1 MSEVKYLIGVDG
13 GGTGTRI
20 AIAGLDGVEL
30 VRAEAGAS
38 ALGQGIDKAWANITA
53 AIKDGFAKLG
63 LGEVAFAECA
73 VGFGLSGVTVKAW
86 AEEFASKN
94 PGFARIEVETD
105 GFSTLLG
112 AHNGAHGGIIAIGT
126 GSIGEAWL
134 PDGTRL
140 EVGGWGFP
148 TSDEGSGAYLGLKA
162 INHVQ
167 RLMDGRR
174 ELTDFGRKLLSITGD
189 SREKVF
195 EWMGKM
201 KQGECASLS
210 PVVVEFGEKDEVAKS
225 FLLDAGREVEIIGQ
239 ALRKNAPELPLA
251 LCGGGLSEALRPY
264 IPAAFLASTSRAQ
277 KDSCA
282 GALIL
287 IHRAVKA

>member
-1 MSEVKYLIGVDG
+1 MSNIQYLIGVDG

-20 AIAGLDGVEL
+20 CIAGLDGVEKL
-30 VRAEAGAS
+30 RAEAGPS
-38 ALGQGIDKAWANITA
+38 ALGQGVDKAWANITQ
-53 AIKDGFAKLG
+53 AINDGFKALG
-63 LGEVAFAECA
+63 INEPDFSQCA

-86 AEEFASKN
+86 ADEFIVKN
-94 PGFARIEVETD
+94 PGFAKIVVETD
-105 GFSTLLG
+105 GYSTLLG
-112 AHNGAHGGIIAIGT
+112 AHNGQHGGIIAIGT

-134 PDGTRL
+134 ADGTRL

-167 RLMDGRR
+167 RIMDGRR
-174 ELTDFGRKLLSITGD
+174 PVTPFGEKLLSITGNT
-189 SREKVF
+189 REKVF

-201 KQGECASLS
+201 KQSECATLS
-210 PVVVEFGEKDEVAKS
+210 PAVVQFGETDEYAKA
-225 FLLDAGREVEIIGQ
+225 FLLDAGREIENIGF
-239 ALRKNAPELPLA
+239 ALRVSTPDLPIA
-251 LCGGGLSEALRPY
+251 ICGGGLSEALRPY
-264 IPAAFLASTSRAQ
+264 MPAEFLASTTRAQ

-287 IHRAVKA
+287 IAREFK

>member
-1 MSEVKYLIGVDG
+1 MSQIEYLIGVDG

-20 AIAGLDGVEL
+20 TIAKLDGVEL

-53 AIKDGFAKLG
+53 AIKDGFNKLG
-63 LGEVAFAECA
+63 LGEVDFARCA

-86 AEEFASKN
+86 ADEFIAKN
-94 PGFARIEVETD
+94 PGFGRIIVETD
-105 GFSTLLG
+105 GYSTLLG
-112 AHNGAHGGIIAIGT
+112 AHNGDHGAIIAIGT

-134 PDGTRL
+134 PSGERL

-167 RLMDGRR
+167 RIMDGRR
-174 ELTDFGRKLLSITGD
+174 PLTDFGRKLLSITGD
-189 SREKVF
+189 TREQVF
-195 EWMGKM
+195 AWMGKM

-210 PVVVEFGEKDEVAKS
+210 PVVVEFGQSDEVAKS
-225 FLLDAGREVEIIGQ
+225 FLLDAGQEIVNIAS
-239 ALRKNAPELPLA
+239 ALRASAPELPIA
-251 LCGGGLSEALRPY
+251 ICGGGLSEALRPY
-264 IPAAFLASTSRAQ
+264 IPADFLATTSRPQ

-287 IHRAVKA
+287 IAREYR

>member
-1 MSEVKYLIGVDG
+1 MSIKYLIGVDG

-20 AIAGLDGVEL
+20 CIAGLDGVEL
-30 VRAEAGAS
+30 VRADGGPS
-38 ALGQGIDKAWANITA
+38 ALGQGTDKAWTNITL
-53 AIKDGFAKLG
+53 AIRDGFRKLG
-63 LGEVAFAECA
+63 IEHPDFADCA

-86 AEEFASKN
+86 AQEFENKN
-94 PGFARIEVETD
+94 PFFARIIVETD

-112 AHNGAHGGIIAIGT
+112 AHNGQHGGIIAIGT

-134 PDGTRL
+134 QDGKRL

-148 TSDEGSGAYLGLKA
+148 TSDEGSGAFLGLKA

-167 RLMDGRR
+167 RIMDGRR
-174 ELTDFGRKLLSITGD
+174 PLTDFGRKLLSITGD
-189 SREKVF
+189 TREKVF

-201 KQGECASLS
+201 KQTECASLS
-210 PVVVEFGEKDEVAKS
+210 PVVVEFGEKDDIAKS
-225 FLLDAGREVEIIGQ
+225 FLLEAGREVEVIGQ
-239 ALRKNAPELPLA
+239 ALRSNAPDLPLA
-251 LCGGGLSEALRPY
+251 ICGGGLSEALRPY
-264 IPAAFLASTSRAQ
+264 IPAAFLASTSRPQ

-287 IHRAVKA
+287 IHSAI

>member
-1 MSEVKYLIGVDG
+1 MQDIQYLIGVDG

-20 AIAGLDGVEL
+20 SISGLDGVEL
-30 VRAEAGAS
+30 IRAESGAS
-38 ALGQGIDKAWANITA
+38 ALQQGIDKAWANISD
-53 AIKDGFAKLG
+53 AIAKGFAALG
-63 LGEVAFAECA
+63 IAPANANCA
-73 VGFGLSGVTVKAW
+73 IGFGLSGVHNRAW
-86 AEEFASKN
+86 AAEFEARN
-94 PGFARIEVETD
+94 PGFGRIIVESD

-134 PDGTRL
+134 PDGARI

-148 TSDEGSGAYLGLKA
+148 SSDEGSGAYLGFKA

-167 RLMDGRR
+167 RLFDGR
-174 ELTDFGRKLLSITGD
+174 EPMTDFGRKLFSVVGD
-189 SREKVF
+189 TKEKIF
-195 EWMGKM
+195 AWMGQM

-210 PVVVEFGEKDEVAKS
+210 PIVVEFGATDAVAAR
-225 FLLDAGREVEIIGQ
+225 FLSEAGREIEIIGK
-239 ALRKNAPELPLA
+239 ALRAAAPSLPIA
-251 LCGGGLSEALRPY
+251 ICGGGLSEAMRPY
-264 IPAAFLASTSRAQ
+264 IPADFLATTSRPQ

-287 IHRAVKA
+287 IHKAISG

>member
-1 MSEVKYLIGVDG
+1 MSSIQYLIGVDG

-20 AIAGLDGVEL
+20 CIAGLDGVEK
-30 VRAEAGAS
+30 VRAQAGPS
-38 ALGQGIDKAWANITA
+38 ALGQGIEKAWHNITQ
-53 AIKDGFAKLG
+53 AIVEGFKAIG
-63 LGEVAFAECA
+63 VNEPDFAQCA

-86 AEEFASKN
+86 ADAFASQN
-94 PGFARIEVETD
+94 PGFAKVVIETD
-105 GFSTLLG
+105 GYSTLLG
-112 AHNGAHGGIIAIGT
+112 AHNGLHGGIIAIGT

-134 PDGTRL
+134 SDGTRL

-174 ELTDFGRKLLSITGD
+174 PMTAFGQKLLSITGNT
-189 SREKVF
+189 REQVF
-195 EWMGKM
+195 AWMGTM
-201 KQGECASLS
+201 KQSECASLS
-210 PVVVEFGEKDEVAKS
+210 PIVLEFADSDEFAKA
-225 FLLDAGREVEIIGQ
+225 FVLDAGREIENIAS
-239 ALRKNAPELPLA
+239 ALRATAPQLPIA
-251 LCGGGLSEALRPY
+251 ICGGGLSEALRPY
-264 IPAAFLASTSRAQ
+264 MPSEFLASTSRAQ

-287 IHRAVKA
+287 IAREFK

>member
-38 ALGQGIDKAWANITA
+38 ALGQGIDKAWTNITA
-53 AIKDGFAKLG
+53 AIKDGFARLG
-63 LGEVAFAECA
+63 LGDVPFSQCA

-86 AEEFASKN
+86 ADEFAGKN
-94 PGFARIEVETD
+94 PGFARIAVETD

-112 AHNGAHGGIIAIGT
+112 AHNGEHGGIIAIGT

-134 PDGTRL
+134 PDGARL

-189 SREKVF
+189 TREKVF

-210 PVVVEFGEKDEVAKS
+210 PVVVEFGERDEVAKS

-239 ALRKNAPELPLA
+239 ALRKTAPELPLA
-251 LCGGGLSEALRPY
+251 ICGGGLSEALRPY
-264 IPAAFLASTSRAQ
+264 IPAGFLATTSRAQ

-287 IHRAVKA
+287 IHRIAKA

>member
-1 MSEVKYLIGVDG
+1 MSQIEYLIGVDG

-20 AIAGLDGVEL
+20 TIAKLDGVEL

-53 AIKDGFAKLG
+53 AIKDGFNKLG
-63 LGEVAFAECA
+63 LGEVDFARCA

-86 AEEFASKN
+86 ADEFIAKN
-94 PGFARIEVETD
+94 PGFGRIIVETD
-105 GFSTLLG
+105 GYSTLLG
-112 AHNGAHGGIIAIGT
+112 AHNGDYGAIIAIGT

-134 PDGTRL
+134 PSGERL

-167 RLMDGRR
+167 RIMDGRR
-174 ELTDFGRKLLSITGD
+174 PLTDFGRKLLSITGD
-189 SREKVF
+189 TREQVF
-195 EWMGKM
+195 AWMGKM

-210 PVVVEFGEKDEVAKS
+210 PVVVEFGQSDEVAKS
-225 FLLDAGREVEIIGQ
+225 FLLDAGQEIVNIAS
-239 ALRKNAPELPLA
+239 ALRASAPELPIA
-251 LCGGGLSEALRPY
+251 ICGGGLSEALRPY
-264 IPAAFLASTSRAQ
+264 IPADFLATTSRPQ

-287 IHRAVKA
+287 IAREYR

>member
-1 MSEVKYLIGVDG
+1 MSQIEYLIGVEG

-20 AIAGLDGVEL
+20 TIAKLDGVEL

-53 AIKDGFAKLG
+53 AIKDGFNKLG
-63 LGEVAFAECA
+63 LGEVDFARCA

-86 AEEFASKN
+86 ADEFIAKN
-94 PGFARIEVETD
+94 PGFGRIIVETD
-105 GFSTLLG
+105 GYSTLLG
-112 AHNGAHGGIIAIGT
+112 AHNGDHGAIIAIGT

-134 PDGTRL
+134 PSGERL

-167 RLMDGRR
+167 RIMDGRR
-174 ELTDFGRKLLSITGD
+174 PLTDFGRKLLSITGD
-189 SREKVF
+189 TREQVF
-195 EWMGKM
+195 AWMGKM

-210 PVVVEFGEKDEVAKS
+210 PVVVEFGQSDEVAKS
-225 FLLDAGREVEIIGQ
+225 FLLDAGQEIVNIAS
-239 ALRKNAPELPLA
+239 ALRASAPELPIA
-251 LCGGGLSEALRPY
+251 ICGGGLSEALRPY
-264 IPAAFLASTSRAQ
+264 IPADFLATTSRPQ

-287 IHRAVKA
+287 IAREYR

>member
-1 MSEVKYLIGVDG
+1 MSQIEYLIGVDG

-20 AIAGLDGVEL
+20 TIAKLDGVEL

-53 AIKDGFAKLG
+53 AIKDGFHKLG
-63 LGEVAFAECA
+63 LGEVDFARCA

-86 AEEFASKN
+86 ADEFIAKN
-94 PGFARIEVETD
+94 PGFGRIIVETD
-105 GFSTLLG
+105 GYSTLLG
-112 AHNGAHGGIIAIGT
+112 AHNGDYGAIIAIGT

-134 PDGTRL
+134 PSGERL

-167 RLMDGRR
+167 RIMDGRR
-174 ELTDFGRKLLSITGD
+174 PLTDFGRKLLSITGD
-189 SREKVF
+189 TREQVF
-195 EWMGKM
+195 AWMGKM

-210 PVVVEFGEKDEVAKS
+210 PVVVEFGQSDEVAKS
-225 FLLDAGREVEIIGQ
+225 FLLDAGQEIVNIAS
-239 ALRKNAPELPLA
+239 ALRASAPELPIA
-251 LCGGGLSEALRPY
+251 ICGGGLSEALRPY
-264 IPAAFLASTSRAQ
+264 IPADFLATTSRPQ

-287 IHRAVKA
+287 IAREYR

>member
-1 MSEVKYLIGVDG
+1 MQDIQYLIGVDG

-30 VRAEAGAS
+30 VRAEGGAS
-38 ALGQGIDKAWANITA
+38 ALQQGIEKAWVNINETIA
-53 AIKDGFAKLG
+53 KGFDALG
-63 LGEVAFAECA
+63 ITPDRSRCA
-73 VGFGLSGVTVKAW
+73 VGFGLSGVHNRAW
-86 AEEFASKN
+86 AAEFENTN
-94 PGFARIEVETD
+94 PGYGRVIVESD

-112 AHNGAHGGIIAIGT
+112 AHNGAHGGIIAVGT

-134 PDGTRL
+134 PDGARI

-167 RLMDGRR
+167 RVFDGR
-174 ELTDFGRKLLSITGD
+174 EPLTDFGRKLFSVVGETKEAI
-189 SREKVF
+189 F
-195 EWMGKM
+195 AWMGKM

-210 PVVVEFGEKDEVAKS
+210 PIVVEFGATDAVAAR
-225 FLLDAGREVEIIGQ
+225 FLAEAGREIEIIGK
-239 ALRKNAPELPLA
+239 ALRATAPALPLA
-251 LCGGGLSEALRPY
+251 ICGGGLSEAMRPY
-264 IPAAFLASTSRAQ
+264 IPAEFLATTSRPQ

-287 IHRAVKA
+287 IHKAITG

>member
-1 MSEVKYLIGVDG
+1 MQDIQYLIGVDG

-20 AIAGLDGVEL
+20 AISGLDGVEL
-30 VRAEAGAS
+30 ARAEGGAS
-38 ALGQGIDKAWANITA
+38 ALQQGIDKAWVNIGA
-53 AIKDGFAKLG
+53 AIAEGFAALG
-63 LGEVAFAECA
+63 VAPDHARCA
-73 VGFGLSGVTVKAW
+73 VGFGLSGVHNRAW
-86 AEEFASKN
+86 AAEFETRN
-94 PGFARIEVETD
+94 PGFGRIIVESD

-112 AHNGAHGGIIAIGT
+112 AHNGAHGGIIAVGT

-134 PDGTRL
+134 PDGAHI

-167 RLMDGRR
+167 RLFDGR
-174 ELTDFGRKLLSITGD
+174 EPMTDFGRKLFNVVGD
-189 SREKVF
+189 TKEKIF
-195 EWMGKM
+195 AWMGQM

-210 PVVVEFGEKDEVAKS
+210 PIVVEFGPTDAVAAR
-225 FLLDAGREVEIIGQ
+225 FLAEAGREIEIIGH
-239 ALRKNAPELPLA
+239 ALRATAPALPIA
-251 LCGGGLSEALRPY
+251 ICGGGLSEAMRPY
-264 IPAAFLASTSRAQ
+264 IPADFLATTSRAQ

-287 IHRAVKA
+287 IHKAISG

>member
-1 MSEVKYLIGVDG
+1 MGGLQYLIGVDG

-20 AIAGLDGVEL
+20 CISGLDGVEL

-38 ALGQGIDKAWANITA
+38 ALQQGIDKAWANILQA
-53 AIKDGFAKLG
+53 VRDGFSAIGVNSPDFSL
-63 LGEVAFAECA
+63 CA
-73 VGFGLSGVTVKAW
+73 VGLGMSGVHNRTW
-86 AEEFASKN
+86 AAEFEASN
-94 PGFARIEVETD
+94 PGFAKIIVETD

-112 AHNGAHGGIIAIGT
+112 AHNGAHGAVIAVGT
-126 GSIGEAWL
+126 GSIGEGWL
-134 PDGTRL
+134 PDGQRV

-167 RLMDGRR
+167 RLFDGRQPM
-174 ELTDFGRKLLSITGD
+174 TDFGRALLAVVGD
-189 SREKVF
+189 TKEKIF
-195 EWMGKM
+195 DWMGKM

-210 PVVVEFGEKDEVAKS
+210 PIVVQYGEKDAVARG
-225 FLLDAGREVEIIGQ
+225 FLLDAGREIKIIGA
-239 ALRKNAPELPLA
+239 ALRTTAPDLPIA
-251 LCGGGLSEALRPY
+251 LCGGGLSEAMRPY
-264 IPAAFLASTSRAQ
+264 IPAAFLATTSRPQ

-287 IHRAVKA
+287 IHKAVSA

>member
-1 MSEVKYLIGVDG
+1 MSNIQYLIGVDG

-20 AIAGLDGVEL
+20 CIAGLDGVEKL
-30 VRAEAGAS
+30 RAEAGPS
-38 ALGQGIDKAWANITA
+38 ALGQGIEKAWTNITQ
-53 AIKDGFAKLG
+53 AINDGFKALG
-63 LGEVAFAECA
+63 INEPDFSQCA

-86 AEEFASKN
+86 ADEFTAKN
-94 PGFARIEVETD
+94 PGFAKIVVETD
-105 GFSTLLG
+105 GYSTLLG
-112 AHNGAHGGIIAIGT
+112 AHNGQHGGIIAIGT

-134 PDGTRL
+134 ADGTRL

-167 RLMDGRR
+167 RIMDGRR
-174 ELTDFGRKLLSITGD
+174 PVTPFGEKLLSITGD
-189 SREKVF
+189 TREKVF

-201 KQGECASLS
+201 KQSECATLS
-210 PVVVEFGEKDEVAKS
+210 PAVVQFGETDEYAKA
-225 FLLDAGREVEIIGQ
+225 FLLDAGREIENIGL
-239 ALRKNAPELPLA
+239 ALRASAPELPIA
-251 LCGGGLSEALRPY
+251 ICGGGLSEALRPY
-264 IPAAFLASTSRAQ
+264 MPAEFLASTTRAQ

-287 IHRAVKA
+287 IAREFK

>member
-1 MSEVKYLIGVDG
+1 MSGIQYLIGVDG

-20 AIAGLDGVEL
+20 CISGLDGKEL
-30 VRAEAGAS
+30 TRAEGGAS
-38 ALGQGIDKAWANITA
+38 ALQQGIDKAWDNIVAT
-53 AIKDGFAKLG
+53 IRSGFAALG
-63 LGEVAFAECA
+63 ISAPDFAQCA
-73 VGFGLSGVTVKAW
+73 VGFGLSGVHNRAW
-86 AEEFASKN
+86 AAEFEAKN
-94 PGFARIEVETD
+94 PGFARIIVETD

-112 AHNGAHGGIIAIGT
+112 AHHGQHGGIIAIGT

-134 PDGTRL
+134 PDGQRI

-167 RLMDGRR
+167 RLFDGRQPM
-174 ELTDFGRKLLSITGD
+174 TDFGRALFAVVGD
-189 SREKVF
+189 TKEKIF

-210 PVVVEFGEKDEVAKS
+210 PIIVQFAGTDAVARG
-225 FLLDAGREVEIIGQ
+225 FLEDAGREVEIIGA
-239 ALRKNAPELPLA
+239 ALRASAPTLPIA
-251 LCGGGLSEALRPY
+251 ICGGGLSEAMRPY
-264 IPAAFLASTSRAQ
+264 IPAAFLASTTRAQ
-277 KDSCA
+277 GDSCA

-287 IHRAVKA
+287 IHKAVTA

>member
-1 MSEVKYLIGVDG
+1 MSIKYLIGVDG

-20 AIAGLDGVEL
+20 CIAGLDGVEL
-30 VRAEAGAS
+30 VRAEGGPS
-38 ALGQGIDKAWANITA
+38 ALGQGVDKAWTNITL
-53 AIKDGFAKLG
+53 AIRDGFRKLG
-63 LGEVAFAECA
+63 IDRPDFHECG

-86 AEEFASKN
+86 AQEFENKN
-94 PGFARIEVETD
+94 PGFAQIVVETD

-134 PDGTRL
+134 ADGSRL

-174 ELTDFGRKLLSITGD
+174 PLTDFGRKLLAITGD
-189 SREKVF
+189 TREKVF

-201 KQGECASLS
+201 KQTECASLS
-210 PVVVEFGEKDEVAKS
+210 PVVVEFGEKDELAKS
-225 FLLDAGREVEIIGQ
+225 FLLDAGREVETIGQ
-239 ALRKNAPELPLA
+239 ALRATAPQLPLA
-251 LCGGGLSEALRPY
+251 ICGGGLSEALRPY
-264 IPAAFLASTSRAQ
+264 IPASFLATTSRPQ

-282 GALIL
+282 GALLL
-287 IHRAVKA
+287 IHKHQH

>member
-1 MSEVKYLIGVDG
+1 MSGIQYLIGVDG

-20 AIAGLDGVEL
+20 CISGLDGKEL
-30 VRAEAGAS
+30 TRAEGGAS
-38 ALGQGIDKAWANITA
+38 ALQQGIDKAWDNIVATIRA
-53 AIKDGFAKLG
+53 GFAALG
-63 LGEVAFAECA
+63 INAPDFAQCA
-73 VGFGLSGVTVKAW
+73 VGFGLSGVHNRAW
-86 AEEFASKN
+86 AAEFEARN
-94 PGFARIEVETD
+94 PGFARIIVETD

-112 AHNGAHGGIIAIGT
+112 AHKGAHGGIIAVGT

-134 PDGTRL
+134 PDGQRI

-167 RLMDGRR
+167 RLFDGRQPM
-174 ELTDFGRKLLSITGD
+174 TDFGRALFAVVGD
-189 SREKVF
+189 TKEKIF

-210 PVVVEFGEKDEVAKS
+210 PIIVQFGETDDVARG
-225 FLLDAGREVEIIGQ
+225 FLQDAGREIEIIGK
-239 ALRKNAPELPLA
+239 ALRATAPALPLA
-251 LCGGGLSEALRPY
+251 ICGGGLSEALRPY
-264 IPAAFLASTSRAQ
+264 IPAAFLATTTRAQ
-277 KDSCA
+277 ADSCA

-287 IHRAVKA
+287 IHKAVTA

>member
-38 ALGQGIDKAWANITA
+38 ALGQGIDKAWTNITL
-53 AIKDGFAKLG
+53 AIRDGFAKLG
-63 LGEVAFAECA
+63 LKAEFSECA
-73 VGFGLSGVTVKAW
+73 VGFGLSGVTVRAW
-86 AEEFASKN
+86 AQEFENKN

-189 SREKVF
+189 TREKVF

-201 KQGECASLS
+201 KQGECATLS
-210 PVVVEFGEKDEVAKS
+210 PVVVEFGEKDDVAKS

-251 LCGGGLSEALRPY
+251 ICGGGLSEALRPY

-287 IHRAVKA
+287 IHRTVNG